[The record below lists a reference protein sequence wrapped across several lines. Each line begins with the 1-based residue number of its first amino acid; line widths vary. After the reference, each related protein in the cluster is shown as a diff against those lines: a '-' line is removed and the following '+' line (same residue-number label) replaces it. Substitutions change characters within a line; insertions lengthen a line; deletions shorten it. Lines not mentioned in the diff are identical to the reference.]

1 MSALVLDASVA
12 ASWLLDDEMDPLAA
26 LVSAQVVQDGA
37 VVPQLW
43 HVEVRNALIVAE
55 RRGRISPDGL
65 NERVRALVDLP
76 VSTDTEPDLDAA
88 LALARAHGL
97 SLYDAIYLE
106 LAQRYQTAVATLDGR
121 LVQAAAAEGLS
132 LVG

>member
-26 LVSAQVVQDGA
+26 LVSARVVEDGA

-55 RRGRISPDGL
+55 RRGRISADGL
-65 NERVRALVDLP
+65 DERVRALVDLP

-106 LAQRYQTAVATLDGR
+106 LAQRYQTAVAT
-121 LVQAAAAEGLS
+121 
-132 LVG
+132 

>member
-26 LVSAQVVQDGA
+26 LVSARVVEDGA

-55 RRGRISPDGL
+55 RRGRISADGL
-65 NERVRALVDLP
+65 DERVRALVDLP

-106 LAQRYQTAVATLDGR
+106 LAQRYQTVVATLDGR
-121 LVQAAAAEGLS
+121 LVQASAAEGLS